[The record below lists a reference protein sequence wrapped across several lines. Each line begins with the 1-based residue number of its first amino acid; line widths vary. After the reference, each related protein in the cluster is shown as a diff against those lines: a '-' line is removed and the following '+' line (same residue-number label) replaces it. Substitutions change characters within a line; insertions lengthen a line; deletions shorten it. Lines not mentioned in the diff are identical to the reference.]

1 MAEVTARKGK
11 QYKKGDLIYN
21 NIIVRTTD
29 RTPKD
34 IGTWINALKAAETRQ
49 AFPNRSR
56 LYDLYE
62 TVELDGHLTG
72 IKQKRID
79 SVINNSL
86 YFEDKAGKKEDAL
99 DDLIASLKFREML
112 KEMMNTI
119 FWGITGFEF
128 IPGKAFDFECIPRK
142 HIKPEY
148 GLITIEQ
155 SGQEGYVYAD
165 IPNIWVIGGKYSLGL
180 LCKLSPYALYKK
192 GNIADWAQYIELF
205 GQPLITISYDAYDP
219 QTQQELKKVLEDAGS
234 SLRLMIPKQAELD
247 VKDGKQSNGDGKLQ
261 DTMRNAMNAEMS
273 IATLGNTET
282 TVGGTYGTGAK
293 SDVHQDQQLLITESD
308 IIEMQALLNEPRFLA
323 ILQSYG
329 YPVEGGKFKFHEEAD
344 TTEVKAKLD
353 IAMSTRKGG
362 TPVGDDYI
370 YEITGIPKPDDYDQQ
385 KADQQAA
392 REAAQQAQQQPTP
405 KPKGK
410 DKTPPSKGGRGD
422 VGSRKT
428 KPGKLKS
435 LLNAL
440 TDFFGQAPD

>member
-1 MAEVTARKGK
+1 MAETTARKGK

-34 IGTWINALKAAETRQ
+34 IGTWMNALKAAETRN

-79 SVINNSL
+79 SVINNRL
-86 YFEDKAGKKEDAL
+86 YFEDKAGKKVEAIDE
-99 DDLIASLKFREML
+99 LIQSLKFREML
-112 KEMMNTI
+112 KEMMNTV
-119 FWGITGFEF
+119 FWGVTGFEF
-128 IPGKAFDFECIPRK
+128 IPGKDFDYELIPRK

-155 SGQEGYVYAD
+155 SGQEGYAYKD
-165 IPNIWVIGGKYSLGL
+165 IPNIWVMGGKYSLGL
-180 LCKLSPYALYKK
+180 LAKLSPYALYKK

-219 QTQQELKKVLEDAGS
+219 QTQQELKKILEEAGS
-234 SLRLMIPKQAELD
+234 SLRLMIPKQAELE

-293 SDVHQDQQLLITESD
+293 SDVHQDQQLLITDSD
-308 IIEMQALLNEPRFLA
+308 IIEIQALLNEPRFLD
-323 ILQSYG
+323 ILRSYG
-329 YPVEGGKFKFHEEAD
+329 YPVDGKFKFHEEAD

-392 REAAQQAQQQPTP
+392 RETAQQNPPPP
-405 KPKGK
+405 KKDQGK
-410 DKTPPSKGGRGD
+410 KPAN
-422 VGSRKT
+422 
-428 KPGKLKS
+428 KPGLSDRWENLKS
-435 LLNAL
+435 AL
-440 TDFFGQAPD
+440 TDFFGHAPD